1 MDGIR
6 TRTLAPVAAIALL
19 GMTAA
24 YVQLTP
30 TPGYTSSAPAQASA
44 QGSRADAPA
53 RAAAT
58 PPAAPTQ
65 PREQVVTARRGSIT
79 DTITLSGRIG
89 AADEVPLSFP
99 SPQRVGAVNVGPG
112 DTVTEGQVLVEAD
125 QSDLAKSLG
134 AARERLAAATSK
146 LRQAQD
152 AAGKQQRR
160 TEIRQTLATNRAQ
173 QGVLDAEAG
182 LRQAE
187 AAYEKIK
194 GGASTAE
201 RRAAETAVSSAR
213 AALVR
218 AEADLNKL
226 REGTDDL
233 ELRQAQQSV
242 MVAQVAYQK
251 AQDDYQ
257 KLQNGPDQTAL
268 RAAERD
274 FLTAQNGL
282 MRAQADL
289 QKLAQP
295 DPVALTAAQREVDR
309 ARSALRVAELAATS
323 PGIRSSSSS
332 SSSAAIDAASNRA
345 MQAERQNAV
354 TTARMAYQTAQERLQ
369 AIQAGPPPYELI
381 IAQRNV
387 STAQSAVDSARD
399 RLAEARRG
407 PDAFTLTQAQ
417 MAVETARLAYETAAA
432 RESKLLQ
439 GVGGDQMNAAL
450 TARDS
455 AESAVRTAEAQQ
467 AELLS
472 RPSANDLATAE
483 ESLRKARDILA
494 QARVEANL
502 PPDDPAE
509 QSTDTLAVLQQVVD
523 QEQLAVNSL
532 ESDIVN
538 ARVIAPFDGRVVAA
552 NVRPK
557 EGVDAGKA
565 VVILARTDARPLVL
579 ADVPATDG
587 ARLTVGQ
594 QATIRYGGASSGEVD
609 APIGEITGLPGGL
622 VHLSLEPAWAGAPPT
637 LGSPASILILADQ
650 RADVVV
656 VPEAAL
662 RGAGKTRTV
671 DVLDGDERRQI
682 QVTVGL
688 VAGGDAEILSGISE
702 GTRVVLAQ

>member
-58 PPAAPTQ
+58 PPAALTQ

-187 AAYEKIK
+187 VAYEKIK

-274 FLTAQNGL
+274 FLTA
-282 MRAQADL
+282 
-289 QKLAQP
+289 
-295 DPVALTAAQREVDR
+295 
-309 ARSALRVAELAATS
+309 
-323 PGIRSSSSS
+323 
-332 SSSAAIDAASNRA
+332 ASHL
-345 MQAERQNAV
+345 V
-354 TTARMAYQTAQERLQ
+354 
-369 AIQAGPPPYELI
+369 
-381 IAQRNV
+381 
-387 STAQSAVDSARD
+387 
-399 RLAEARRG
+399 LAEATEATAKPADLLARYRALQRVLEG
-407 PDAFTLTQAQ
+407 IIAAGMVPYLFVEGTYDEPRLAHIAASGLPAGSTVWAFDRSDMKLVRKHFGGFACFGGNVPVSLYRAGTVAQ
-417 MAVETARLAYETAAA
+417 MEDYCKRLIDEVAP
-432 RESKLLQ
+432 
-439 GVGGDQMNAAL
+439 GGGFFLASGAPVD
-450 TARDS
+450 
-455 AESAVRTAEAQQ
+455 EA
-467 AELLS
+467 
-472 RPSANDLATAE
+472 
-483 ESLRKARDILA
+483 
-494 QARVEANL
+494 
-502 PPDDPAE
+502 DPA
-509 QSTDTLAVLQQVVD
+509 VVR
-523 QEQLAVNSL
+523 AFM
-532 ESDIVN
+532 
-538 ARVIAPFDGRVVAA
+538 RAA
-552 NVRPK
+552 EK
-557 EGVDAGKA
+557 F
-565 VVILARTDARPLVL
+565 
-579 ADVPATDG
+579 G
-587 ARLTVGQ
+587 A
-594 QATIRYGGASSGEVD
+594 Y
-609 APIGEITGLPGGL
+609 
-622 VHLSLEPAWAGAPPT
+622 
-637 LGSPASILILADQ
+637 
-650 RADVVV
+650 
-656 VPEAAL
+656 
-662 RGAGKTRTV
+662 
-671 DVLDGDERRQI
+671 
-682 QVTVGL
+682 
-688 VAGGDAEILSGISE
+688 
-702 GTRVVLAQ
+702 